1 MNARP
6 LSLTVLLAVLS
17 PLVLPACGGKDGAD
31 SKSATADVSYDDA
44 IALLPGSAIGAG
56 TIDARSFFGSQT
68 FGADLAKI
76 VEKYMPLGTES
87 GFQASR
93 DVDRVTFATY
103 SFQGVDVAAIVIG
116 RFDQAKIKSMATSGT
131 PTKAGV
137 PLVVSQYTNHD
148 VYTVNNIGFTL
159 LSDTRAIVG
168 TESGIRRV
176 LDRIKDKR
184 VKRDIAAWMITTMET
199 PGAAVAVAGDFAT
212 NPIPPDMIAQVPLAI
227 LAAPLKGLK
236 ATRVVAQFK
245 DGVTVAGS
253 LTYPDADTA
262 NTASGSVKQVA
273 QLSNW
278 LTVVGVKVNNL
289 DVKVDKSDVQFSL
302 SVDDQSLRP
311 LLQMVPSLVG
321 K

>member
-6 LSLTVLLAVLS
+6 FLLPVLLVALS
-17 PLVLPACGGKDGAD
+17 SLPACGGKDANGANTP
-31 SKSATADVSYDDA
+31 TADASYDDA
-44 IALLPGSAIGAG
+44 IALLPGNAIGAG
-56 TIDARSFFGSQT
+56 TIDARAFFGSQT
-68 FGADLAKI
+68 FGADLAKL

-103 SFQGVDVAAIVIG
+103 SFQGVDVAAIAIG
-116 RFDQAKIKSMATSGT
+116 RFDQAKIKAMASSGT

-137 PLVVSQYTNHD
+137 PLVVSQYTQHD

-199 PGAAVAVAGDFAT
+199 PGAAVAFAGDFAT
-212 NPIPPDMIAQVPLAI
+212 NPVPPELIGQVPLAF
-227 LAAPLKGLK
+227 LQVPLKNLK
-236 ATRVVAQFK
+236 ASRVVAQFTN
-245 DGVTVAGS
+245 GVTIAGS

-262 NTASGSVKQVA
+262 NNASGSVKQAA
-273 QLSNW
+273 QLSSW
-278 LTVVGVKVNNL
+278 LAVVGVKVNNI
-289 DVKVDKSDVQFSL
+289 DIKVDKSDVQFSL

-311 LLQMVPSLVG
+311 LIAMVPQLVG